1 MKLELKVMEREQRLE
16 SSLRLIKDWIMDW
29 KKAKDL
35 LESSDQDDLTF
46 ERELDSIDRFL
57 SILYK
62 NKNFLETNP
71 DMEKTIDMR
80 RKGIE
85 EAKKKMPDYSE
96 IEARMDR
103 LADKNNIEIGK
114 MIASHKEVEEN
125 IKEDELEVEKFH

>member
-57 SILYK
+57 LILYK
-62 NKNFLETNP
+62 NKNLLEKNP
-71 DMEKTIDMR
+71 DMGKTIY
-80 RKGIE
+80 
-85 EAKKKMPDYSE
+85 EASWPC
-96 IEARMDR
+96 
-103 LADKNNIEIGK
+103 L
-114 MIASHKEVEEN
+114 HT
-125 IKEDELEVEKFH
+125 